1 MHGPCCTCL
10 CGSDANLSQQLQ
22 QGVGTFLSPVM
33 VRHSVVKVKRLGIF
47 SGASP
52 ALSVASSHCYGAHL
66 PVLLGLIVLT
76 PPQAPKCLP
85 LAELKGEAATKT
97 PILSMAGPEVL
108 IQGVCERTCI

>member
-22 QGVGTFLSPVM
+22 QGVGTFLSQVM
-33 VRHSVVKVKRLGIF
+33 VRHSVVKVKYLGIF

-66 PVLLGLIVLT
+66 PVLLGFIVLT

-85 LAELKGEAATKT
+85 LAELKGEVATKT
-97 PILSMAGPEVL
+97 PIPSMAGPEVL